1 MVVRSGESRIYQCS
15 GEGWCYYSQRRR
27 RYYLNEVI
35 NNCPLDL
42 ALPISV
48 STVANSSKIEGPVA
62 AFALHPP
69 VNTLSDF
76 EDEAEWST
84 LSEGFDNAITD
95 PTILLDKFILPE
107 DGCTD
112 LVEGIRLGTACVV
125 SDGSFDAASPIGP
138 AGSSAVI
145 LASSI
150 ACHKKLGQRDVTG

>member
-1 MVVRSGESRIYQCS
+1 M
-15 GEGWCYYSQRRR
+15 
-27 RYYLNEVI
+27 NEVI

-48 STVANSSKIEGPVA
+48 STVANSFKIEGPVA

-69 VNTLSDF
+69 VNTLSDL

-107 DGCTD
+107 VGRTD
-112 LVEGIRLGTACVV
+112 LDEGTRL
-125 SDGSFDAASPIGP
+125 
-138 AGSSAVI
+138 
-145 LASSI
+145 L
-150 ACHKKLGQRDVTG
+150 

>member
-1 MVVRSGESRIYQCS
+1 MVVRSWRVANLPTFGRRLVLLF
-15 GEGWCYYSQRRR
+15 QRRR
-27 RYYLNEVI
+27 WYYLNEVV

-48 STVANSSKIEGPVA
+48 STIANSFKIEDPVA
-62 AFALHPP
+62 AFALYPP

-84 LSEGFDNAITD
+84 LSEGFDTAITD

-125 SDGSFDAASPIGP
+125 LDGSFDAASPVGP
-138 AGSSAVI
+138 AGSAAVI

-150 ACHKKLGQRDVTG
+150 ACYK